1 MGQHCFLHVLCASSL
16 FLSLRSS
23 ANTLIYFSLSVSKSE
38 TETKL
43 YKNQTPNPHFFK
55 LHHLSFVFSFLLN
68 MSTPSSSSSI
78 WVFSNIK
85 LQFFARIR
93 RFLQS
98 KATRKRFDT
107 SDRFDAAKGS
117 GEHKKPENIE
127 TVQVMQKTEEE
138 EEEVSAIMFQRTVKM
153 LHFGNWE
160 EKEVAAKEI
169 EKLAKEDVKVRKLIT
184 ELGVVP
190 VLVSMAASPVASRR
204 RAGLTALVH
213 LADGTYTNK
222 ALIVEAGILSKLAK
236 TMDLVDESI
245 TSKLAELL
253 LSLSSLVNTEFP
265 LASLDF
271 IPLLRHIFETD
282 TCFDTKES
290 CLSALYNLSTVLENA
305 SAMVSSGLVPILLE
319 ASSLKEISEKALAT
333 LGNLSVTLMGKKA
346 IENSTMVPETFIDI
360 LSWEDKPKCQELS
373 VYILMILA
381 HQSSLQRKKMAQAG
395 IVPVLLEVVLLGS
408 PLAQKRAMKLLQ
420 WFKDERQ
427 TKMGPHS
434 GPQTP
439 RFAMGSPLN
448 QREAKEGKKMMKSL
462 VKQSLQRN
470 MQIITHRAN
479 AAGESSKLKSLI
491 ISTSSKSLP
500 Y

>member
-1 MGQHCFLHVLCASSL
+1 
-16 FLSLRSS
+16 
-23 ANTLIYFSLSVSKSE
+23 
-38 TETKL
+38 
-43 YKNQTPNPHFFK
+43 
-55 LHHLSFVFSFLLN
+55 
-68 MSTPSSSSSI
+68 MSTPSSSSSSSSSI
-78 WVFSNIK
+78 WVLSNIK
-85 LQFFARIR
+85 LQFFGRIR

-98 KATRKRFDT
+98 KATKKRYDP
-107 SDRFDAAKGS
+107 SDRFDTAKS
-117 GEHKKPENIE
+117 KVEHNNKVENLE
-127 TVQVMQKTEEE
+127 TVQVMEKHKEEE
-138 EEEVSAIMFQRTVKM
+138 EESVIMLQRTVKM
-153 LHFGNWE
+153 LHFGSWE

-190 VLVSMAASPVASRR
+190 VLVSMVASPVASRR
-204 RAGLTALVH
+204 RAGLTALIH

-222 ALIVEAGILSKLAK
+222 ALIVEAGILSKLPK
-236 TMDLVDESI
+236 TIDLVDEST
-245 TSKLAELL
+245 TSKLVELL
-253 LSLSSLVNTEFP
+253 LSLSSLANTQFP
-265 LASLDF
+265 LAILDF
-271 IPLLRHIFETD
+271 LPLLRNILEKGSS
-282 TCFDTKES
+282 FDTKNS
-290 CLSALYNLSTVLENA
+290 CLGALHNLSTVLENA
-305 SAMVSSGLVPILLE
+305 CPLVSSGVVPILLE
-319 ASSLKEISEKALAT
+319 VSSIKEISEKALAT

-346 IENSTMVPETFIDI
+346 IENNSMVPETFIEI

-408 PLAQKRAMKLLQ
+408 NLAQKRAMKLLQ

-439 RFAMGSPLN
+439 RFAMGSPVN
-448 QREAKEGKKMMKSL
+448 QREAKEGKRLMKSL
-462 VKQSLQRN
+462 VKQSLNRN
-470 MQIITHRAN
+470 MEIITQRAN

>member
-1 MGQHCFLHVLCASSL
+1 
-16 FLSLRSS
+16 
-23 ANTLIYFSLSVSKSE
+23 
-38 TETKL
+38 
-43 YKNQTPNPHFFK
+43 
-55 LHHLSFVFSFLLN
+55 
-68 MSTPSSSSSI
+68 MSTPTSSSSSSI
-78 WVFSNIK
+78 WVLSNIK

-98 KATRKRFDT
+98 KATRKRCEP
-107 SDRFDAAKGS
+107 SDRFDTAKNKT
-117 GEHKKPENIE
+117 EPDNKVENFE
-127 TVQVMQKTEEE
+127 TVQVTEKHKEKEEE
-138 EEEVSAIMFQRTVKM
+138 ESVIMMQRTVKM
-153 LHFGNWE
+153 LHFGSWE
-160 EKEVAAKEI
+160 EKEVAVKEI

-190 VLVSMAASPVASRR
+190 VLVSMAVSPVNSRR
-204 RAGLTALVH
+204 RAGLTALIH

-222 ALIVEAGILSKLAK
+222 ALIVEAGILSKLPN
-236 TMDLVDESI
+236 TIDLVDEST

-253 LSLSSLVNTEFP
+253 LSLSSLANTQFP

-271 IPLLRHIFETD
+271 LPLLRNILETGSRS
-282 TCFDTKES
+282 FDTKQC
-290 CLSALYNLSTVLENA
+290 CLGALYNLSTVLENA
-305 SAMVSSGLVPILLE
+305 GPLVSSGVVPILLE
-319 ASSLKEISEKALAT
+319 VSSVKEVSEKALAT

-346 IENSTMVPETFIDI
+346 IENSSMVPERFIEI

-381 HQSSLQRKKMAQAG
+381 HQSSLQRKKMAEAG
-395 IVPVLLEVVLLGS
+395 IVHVLLEVVLLGS

-427 TKMGPHS
+427 TRVGPHS

-439 RFAMGSPLN
+439 RFAMGSPVN
-448 QREAKEGKKMMKSL
+448 QIEAKEGKKLMKSL
-462 VKQSLQRN
+462 VKQSLHRN
-470 MQIITHRAN
+470 MEIITQRAN

>member
-213 LADGTYTNK
+213 LADGTYT
-222 ALIVEAGILSKLAK
+222 
-236 TMDLVDESI
+236 
-245 TSKLAELL
+245 
-253 LSLSSLVNTEFP
+253 
-265 LASLDF
+265 
-271 IPLLRHIFETD
+271 
-282 TCFDTKES
+282 
-290 CLSALYNLSTVLENA
+290 
-305 SAMVSSGLVPILLE
+305 
-319 ASSLKEISEKALAT
+319 
-333 LGNLSVTLMGKKA
+333 
-346 IENSTMVPETFIDI
+346 
-360 LSWEDKPKCQELS
+360 
-373 VYILMILA
+373 
-381 HQSSLQRKKMAQAG
+381 
-395 IVPVLLEVVLLGS
+395 
-408 PLAQKRAMKLLQ
+408 
-420 WFKDERQ
+420 
-427 TKMGPHS
+427 
-434 GPQTP
+434 
-439 RFAMGSPLN
+439 
-448 QREAKEGKKMMKSL
+448 
-462 VKQSLQRN
+462 
-470 MQIITHRAN
+470 
-479 AAGESSKLKSLI
+479 
-491 ISTSSKSLP
+491 
-500 Y
+500 